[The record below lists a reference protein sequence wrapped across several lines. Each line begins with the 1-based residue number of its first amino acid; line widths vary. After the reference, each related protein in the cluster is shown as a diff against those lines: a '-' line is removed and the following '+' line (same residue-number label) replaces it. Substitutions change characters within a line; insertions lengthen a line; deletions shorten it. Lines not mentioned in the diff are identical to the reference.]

1 MHKQAGNIDRLLV
14 MKMKKGDMKA
24 FQELFVT
31 YGERL
36 YEFSF
41 SYLKDSFV
49 AEEIVQDVFL
59 RIWEMRED
67 IDEDRSFK
75 SFIYQ
80 MTVNKVFNYMK
91 HQVVRQKYEKYVLN
105 SNLSF
110 DDSPDTQLQLSE
122 LDERIRSLLLKIPE
136 QQRNVFKMSRMG
148 GMSNPEIAGKLNL
161 SIRTV
166 ENQIYRTTKFLK
178 EHLKGEY
185 LFILFCLCHGV
196 LAFC

>member
-1 MHKQAGNIDRLLV
+1 VPKQAGNSDRILV
-14 MKMKKGDMKA
+14 VRMKRGDMKA

-31 YGERL
+31 YGEKL

-59 RIWEMRED
+59 RIWEMKED
-67 IDEDRSFK
+67 VDEDRSFK

-80 MTVNKVFNYMK
+80 MTVNKVFNHMK
-91 HQVVRQKYEKYVLN
+91 HQVVRQKYEKYLLN
-105 SNLSF
+105 SSHSF
-110 DDSPDTQLQLSE
+110 GDSPEAQLQLSE
-122 LDERIRSLLLKIPE
+122 LDQRIHSLLQKIPD
-136 QQRNVFKMSRMG
+136 QQRNVFKLSRIEG
-148 GMSNPEIAGKLNL
+148 LSNPEIAEKLGL

-166 ENQIYRTTKFLK
+166 ENQIYRTTKYLK

-185 LFILFCLCHGV
+185 LFILFC
-196 LAFC
+196 FCNNLLPFC

>member
-1 MHKQAGNIDRLLV
+1 MPKRTENIDRVLV
-14 MKMKKGDMKA
+14 MRMKRGDMKA

-31 YGERL
+31 YGEKL

-59 RIWEMRED
+59 RIWEIKDD

-80 MTVNKVFNYMK
+80 MTVNKVFNHMK
-91 HQVVRQKYEKYVLN
+91 HQVVRQKYEKYLLN
-105 SNLSF
+105 SDHSF
-110 DDSPDTQLQLSE
+110 GDSPEAQLQLSE
-122 LDERIRSLLLKIPE
+122 LDQRIRALLQKIPE
-136 QQRNVFKMSRMG
+136 QQRNVFKLSRIEG
-148 GMSNPEIAGKLNL
+148 LSNPEIADKLNL

-185 LFILFCLCHGV
+185 LFILFCFCNGI
-196 LAFC
+196 LACC